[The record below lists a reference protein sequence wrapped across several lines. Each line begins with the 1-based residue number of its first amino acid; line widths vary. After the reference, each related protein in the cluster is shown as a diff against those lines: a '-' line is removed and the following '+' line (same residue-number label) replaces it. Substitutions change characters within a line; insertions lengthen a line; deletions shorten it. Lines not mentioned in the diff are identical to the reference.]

1 MSLPEEIDK
10 LRADIRTDSYSMSI
24 GEWINLYEHDEVDI
38 HPEFQRFFRWNVTQ
52 KTLFI
57 ESLLLGIPIPPI
69 FISQR
74 EDGVWDVIDGL
85 QRLSTIYQ
93 FFSILKDETGQL
105 IEPLVLEKTKHLPSL
120 EGIRCHDEDN
130 PDHSLAMQQ
139 RLFIKRAK
147 LPVSMLLKESDQF
160 AKYELFQRLNT
171 GGSQLSAQELRNCI
185 LVQQNREMYQW
196 LRELAYDNNF
206 RECILFTE
214 KQQEEQYD
222 LELALRFL
230 VFRRLELS
238 ELKKLTDI
246 EGFLTEKMVMMATV
260 KEFDYQPEMR
270 AFKQTFECLSHTC
283 KENSFRRYDPLKQK
297 FVGGFLLA
305 AFEIFGV
312 GMGYHYS
319 TLSDSIP
326 LEEKIKHFWS
336 EGHPDFPSASKI
348 TGVRTVQRLQVTLPL
363 GRKLFAP

>member
-1 MSLPEEIDK
+1 MSLQEEIDK
-10 LRADIRTDSYSMSI
+10 LRGDIRTDSYSMSI
-24 GEWINLYEHDEVDI
+24 GEWLNLYEHSEVDI

-85 QRLSTIYQ
+85 QRLSTIYH
-93 FFSILKDETGQL
+93 FFGILKDEKGQL

-130 PDHSLAMQQ
+130 PDHSLTTQQ

-147 LPVSMLLKESDQF
+147 LPVSILLKESDQF

-171 GGSQLSAQELRNCI
+171 GGTQLSSQELRNCI
-185 LVQQNREMYQW
+185 LVQQNRKMYEW
-196 LRELAYDNNF
+196 LRELANDENF
-206 RECILFTE
+206 RECVLLTE
-214 KQQEEQYD
+214 KQQQEQYD

-230 VFRRLELS
+230 VFRQLETS
-238 ELKKLTDI
+238 ELRKMTDI
-246 EGFLTEKMVMMATV
+246 DGFLTEKMVIMASA
-260 KEFDYQPEMR
+260 KEFNYQLETQ
-270 AFKQTFECLSHTC
+270 AFKRTFDLLFHTC
-283 KENSFRRYDPLKQK
+283 KENSLRRYDPIKQK

-312 GMGYHYS
+312 GIGYHYS
-319 TLSDSIP
+319 TFSDSTS

-336 EGHPDFPSASKI
+336 KGDPDFPFASNI
-348 TGVRTVQRLQVTLPL
+348 TGVRTVQRLRVTLPL